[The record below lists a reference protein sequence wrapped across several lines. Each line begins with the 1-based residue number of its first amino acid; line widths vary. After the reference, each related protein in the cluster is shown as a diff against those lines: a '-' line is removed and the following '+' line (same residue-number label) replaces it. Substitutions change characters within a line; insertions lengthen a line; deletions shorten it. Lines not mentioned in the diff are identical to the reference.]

1 MLAFILPDHRAERP
15 GMGEAWAEHPSWEL
29 VDVASEV
36 AGIDVRDLLLGRHGD
51 SPNLADAHL
60 ATFVLSLV
68 ALDAAERLGL
78 APMAV
83 AGYGLGEYTALAT
96 AGAIDFEEGVGL
108 VRTRAELAAAALGG
122 AAHASVTLLGLSDDD
137 AESACARAEGDVFV
151 AGYDGPDEVVIT
163 GRTEAVVRATAIAAT
178 LGDVRICERA
188 PSGGFHTP
196 LLAAA
201 REPLRK
207 ALAEAT
213 FAPLDPVVVANVDAR
228 HHEDAAD
235 WPGLLSAQLS
245 APVRWRQSAEALYG
259 DGVRTFVEFGAGGV
273 LAERIRRTFGSRS
286 VEAHAIQTPADLEAL
301 VQHLVERPARRRPTS
316 HAQVVGHLVVSTAT
330 GPFEPAPEIAH
341 AMPKLAGSKEPPR
354 LDDVEVRVG
363 DLLGWAGG
371 VEIRSAF
378 DGVLGGLL
386 VIKGE
391 RVLSSQPVAWL
402 RAGTD

>member
-1 MLAFILPDHRAERP
+1 MLAFILPDHGAERP
-15 GMGEAWAEHPSWEL
+15 GMGDAWAEHPSWEL
-29 VDVASEV
+29 VGAASE
-36 AGIDVRDLLLGRHGD
+36 ASGIDVRSLLLGRRA
-51 SPNLADAHL
+51 SLADLAEAHL

-96 AGAIDFEEGVGL
+96 SGAIDFEEGVRL
-108 VRTRAELAAAALGG
+108 VLTRARLATEVLAGP
-122 AAHASVTLLGLSDDD
+122 HVTVAVSGLSDAD
-137 AESACARAEGDVFV
+137 AEAACARAEADAYV
-151 AGYDGPDEVVIT
+151 AGYDAPGEVRIT
-163 GRTEAVVRATAIAAT
+163 GRPEGVESAVAVAAT
-178 LGDVRICERA
+178 LSDVRWVEQP

-196 LLAAA
+196 LLAQA

-207 ALAEAT
+207 ALAAT
-213 FAPLDPVVVANVDAR
+213 SFSELDPVVVANVDAR

-245 APVRWRQSAEALYG
+245 APVRWRQSAEALYD

-273 LAERIRRTFGSRS
+273 LAERIRRTFRARS
-286 VEAHAIQTPADLEAL
+286 VEAHAIETPADLEAL
-301 VQHLVERPARRRPTS
+301 VQHLVERGVRRRPNS
-316 HAQVVGHLVVSTAT
+316 HAQLVGHLVVSTAA

-341 AMPKLAGSKEPPR
+341 AMPKLAVNADADGPR
-354 LDDVEVRVG
+354 DAEVHVG
-363 DLLGWAGG
+363 DLLGWVGG
-371 VEIRSAF
+371 VEVRSAF

-391 RVLSSQPVAWL
+391 RVLPSQPVAWL
-402 RAGTD
+402 RASLS